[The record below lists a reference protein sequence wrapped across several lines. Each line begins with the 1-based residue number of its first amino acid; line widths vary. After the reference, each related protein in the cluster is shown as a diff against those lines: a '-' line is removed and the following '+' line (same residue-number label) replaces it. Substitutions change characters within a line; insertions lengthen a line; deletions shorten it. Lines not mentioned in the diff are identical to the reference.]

1 MEKRKITVIPTK
13 THKTQVIE
21 SAATTLA
28 ELKADLTKAGIDYT
42 DCTFFEGLTKIELK
56 NDAAILPHDVPYKGT
71 TTNNLVFMITN
82 ASKKIRSGAGLDRK
96 AIIEEIKAKNL
107 TEVVKKTYGKNYTN
121 CKTEALQEI
130 LNKEAASTTAD
141 ASTPTAKAAPIKKEV
156 PNMPVTKTIDP
167 SNYVTN
173 LSSYVTKAELREV
186 IESLLKE
193 MENAGM
199 DYSDDID
206 IDNIAIIGN
215 VTSDTSNASKEE
227 KSDSPYSASELDSM
241 FKNM

>member
-82 ASKKIRSGAGLDRK
+82 ASKKIRSGAKLDRK

-121 CKTEALQEI
+121 CKTEDLEKI
-130 LNKEAASTTAD
+130 LNKEVASTTAD
-141 ASTPTAKAAPIKKEV
+141 TSASVAKAAPAKKEA
-156 PNMPVTKTIDP
+156 PNKPAMKTTDL
-167 SNYVTN
+167 SNYI
-173 LSSYVTKAELREV
+173 TKAELREV
-186 IESLLKE
+186 IESLLKA
-193 MENAGM
+193 MEDVYI
-199 DYSDDID
+199 DYAEDII
-206 IDNIAIIGN
+206 IDNIAIIGK
-215 VTSDTSNASKEE
+215 VSSSNSEE
-227 KSDSPYSASELDSM
+227 KKSDSPYSSNELDDM
-241 FKNM
+241 FKDM

>member
-56 NDAAILPHDVPYKGT
+56 NDAAILPHDIPYKGT

-82 ASKKIRSGAGLDRK
+82 ASKKIRSGAKLDRK
-96 AIIEEIKAKNL
+96 AIIEEIKVKNL

-121 CKTEALQEI
+121 CKTEDLQKI
-130 LNKEAASTTAD
+130 LNKEAASTPAD
-141 ASTPTAKAAPIKKEV
+141 ASASTAKVAPAKKEV
-156 PNMPVTKTIDP
+156 PNKPAMKTTD
-167 SNYVTN
+167 
-173 LSSYVTKAELREV
+173 LSSYVTKAELRKV

-193 MENAGM
+193 MEDADV
-199 DYSDDID
+199 DYIEDVD
-206 IDNIAIIGN
+206 IDNIAIIGK
-215 VTSDTSNASKEE
+215 VSSSNSEEE
-227 KSDSPYSASELDSM
+227 KSDSPYSPNELDDM
-241 FKNM
+241 FKGM

>member
-82 ASKKIRSGAGLDRK
+82 ASKKIRSGAKLDRR
-96 AIIEEIKAKNL
+96 AIIEEIKVKNL

-121 CKTEALQEI
+121 CKTEDLQKI
-130 LNKEAASTTAD
+130 LNKETAPATAD
-141 ASTPTAKAAPIKKEV
+141 ASAPTAKAAPAKKEV
-156 PNMPVTKTIDP
+156 PNKPAMKTTD
-167 SNYVTN
+167 
-173 LSSYVTKAELREV
+173 LSSYVTKAELRKV

-193 MENAGM
+193 MEDADV
-199 DYSDDID
+199 DYIEDVD
-206 IDNIAIIGN
+206 IDNIAIIGK
-215 VTSDTSNASKEE
+215 VSSSNSEEE
-227 KSDSPYSASELDSM
+227 KSDSSYSPNELNDM
-241 FKNM
+241 FKGM

>member
-82 ASKKIRSGAGLDRK
+82 ASKKIRSGAKLDRK

-121 CKTEALQEI
+121 CKTEDLEKI
-130 LNKEAASTTAD
+130 LSMNNTSAS
-141 ASTPTAKAAPIKKEV
+141 KEV
-156 PNMPVTKTIDP
+156 PAKKEAPSKPAMKT
-167 SNYVTN
+167 TN
-173 LSSYVTKAELREV
+173 LSNYVTKAELREV

-193 MENAGM
+193 MEDADV
-199 DYSDDID
+199 DYIEDVD
-206 IDNIAIIGN
+206 IDNIAIIGK
-215 VTSDTSNASKEE
+215 VSSSNSEKE
-227 KSDSPYSASELDSM
+227 KSDSPYSSNELDDM
-241 FKNM
+241 FKDM

>member
-28 ELKADLTKAGIDYT
+28 ELKTDLTKAGIDYT

-82 ASKKIRSGAGLDRK
+82 ASKKIRSGAKLDRK
-96 AIIEEIKAKNL
+96 AIVEEIKAKNL

-121 CKTEALQEI
+121 CKTEDLEKI
-130 LNKEAASTTAD
+130 LSMNNTPTLKEAPA
-141 ASTPTAKAAPIKKEV
+141 KKEV
-156 PNMPVTKTIDP
+156 PNESVMKTIDL
-167 SNYVTN
+167 SN
-173 LSSYVTKAELREV
+173 YVTKAELREV

-193 MENAGM
+193 MEDVEV
-199 DYSDDID
+199 DYVEDVD
-206 IDNIAIIGN
+206 IDNIAIIGK
-215 VTSDTSNASKEE
+215 VSSSNSEEE
-227 KSDSPYSASELDSM
+227 KSDSPYSSNELDDM
-241 FKNM
+241 FKDM

>member
-82 ASKKIRSGAGLDRK
+82 ASKKIRSGAKLDRK

-121 CKTEALQEI
+121 CKTEDLEKI
-130 LNKEAASTTAD
+130 LSMNNNSAPKEAPA
-141 ASTPTAKAAPIKKEV
+141 KKETV
-156 PNMPVTKTIDP
+156 E
-167 SNYVTN
+167 TN
-173 LSSYVTKAELREV
+173 VLNNTEYVTKNQLKEV
-186 IESLLKE
+186 ITSLVEE
-193 MENAGM
+193 MKYVGM
-199 DYSDDID
+199 NYSDEIN
-206 IDNIAIIGN
+206 IDNISIIGD
-215 VTSDTSNASKEE
+215 VSSSNSKKED
-227 KSDSPYSASELDSM
+227 DSPYSSNELDDM
-241 FKNM
+241 FKDM

>member
-28 ELKADLTKAGIDYT
+28 ELKVDLTKAGIDYT

-82 ASKKIRSGAGLDRK
+82 ASKKIRSGAKLDRK
-96 AIIEEIKAKNL
+96 AIIDEIKAKNL

-121 CKTEALQEI
+121 CKTEDLEKILSMNNTSAPKEAPAKKETVETKSNTSVLNNTEYITKTQLTEI
-130 LNKEAASTTAD
+130 LTFILDKMDDVEYFSNINLD
-141 ASTPTAKAAPIKKEV
+141 NCPYLRDNIVKKE
-156 PNMPVTKTIDP
+156 T
-167 SNYVTN
+167 S
-173 LSSYVTKAELREV
+173 EL
-186 IESLLKE
+186 
-193 MENAGM
+193 
-199 DYSDDID
+199 
-206 IDNIAIIGN
+206 
-215 VTSDTSNASKEE
+215 
-227 KSDSPYSASELDSM
+227 PYSSNELDDM
-241 FKNM
+241 FKDM

>member
-28 ELKADLTKAGIDYT
+28 ELKADITKAGIDYT
-42 DCTFFEGLTKIELK
+42 NCTFFEGLTKIELK

-82 ASKKIRSGAGLDRK
+82 ASKKIRSGAKLDRK
-96 AIIEEIKAKNL
+96 AIIEEIKVKNL

-121 CKTEALQEI
+121 CKTEDLEKI

-141 ASTPTAKAAPIKKEV
+141 ASAPTAKAAPAKKEA
-156 PNMPVTKTIDP
+156 P
-167 SNYVTN
+167 SN
-173 LSSYVTKAELREV
+173 YVTKAELKKV
-186 IESLLKE
+186 IESLLEE
-193 MENAGM
+193 MENVGM
-199 DYSDDID
+199 DYSDDIN

-215 VTSDTSNASKEE
+215 VTSNASKEE
-227 KSDSPYSASELDSM
+227 ESDSPYSSNELDDM
-241 FKNM
+241 FKDM

>member
-82 ASKKIRSGAGLDRK
+82 ASKKIRSGAKLDRK
-96 AIIEEIKAKNL
+96 SIVEEIKAKNL

-121 CKTEALQEI
+121 CKTEDLEKI
-130 LNKEAASTTAD
+130 LSMNNTPTLKEAPA
-141 ASTPTAKAAPIKKEV
+141 KKEV
-156 PNMPVTKTIDP
+156 SNESVMKTTDL
-167 SNYVTN
+167 SNYVTK
-173 LSSYVTKAELREV
+173 VELREV

-193 MENAGM
+193 MEEVEV
-199 DYSDDID
+199 DYVEDVDIN
-206 IDNIAIIGN
+206 NIAIIGK
-215 VTSDTSNASKEE
+215 VSSSNSEEE
-227 KSDSPYSASELDSM
+227 KSDSPYSSNELDDM
-241 FKNM
+241 FKDM

>member
-130 LNKEAASTTAD
+130 LNKEVTSTAAD

-156 PNMPVTKTIDP
+156 PNMPVTKTLDP
-167 SNYVTN
+167 
-173 LSSYVTKAELREV
+173 SSYVTKAELREV

-193 MENAGM
+193 MEKEGV
-199 DYSDDID
+199 DYVEDVD
-206 IDNIAIIGN
+206 IDNIAIIGK
-215 VTSDTSNASKEE
+215 VSSSNSKEE
-227 KSDSPYSASELDSM
+227 KSDSPYSSDELDDM
-241 FKNM
+241 FRGM

>member
-42 DCTFFEGLTKIELK
+42 DCTFFEGLTKTELK

-82 ASKKIRSGAGLDRK
+82 ASKKIRSGADRK
-96 AIIEEIKAKNL
+96 SIIAEIKAKNL

-121 CKTEALQEI
+121 CKTEDLEKI
-130 LNKEAASTTAD
+130 LNMNNISAPKEAPA
-141 ASTPTAKAAPIKKEV
+141 KKETV
-156 PNMPVTKTIDP
+156 EAKSNTSVSDNTEYITK
-167 SNYVTN
+167 SQ
-173 LSSYVTKAELREV
+173 LKEV
-186 IESLLKE
+186 IIGLV
-193 MENAGM
+193 NALEDSGNV
-199 DYSDDID
+199 DYADDVD
-206 IDNIAIIGN
+206 IDNIPIIGK
-215 VTSDTSNASKEE
+215 VTISEDIPTKKEE
-227 KSDSPYSASELDSM
+227 ESPYSSSELDVM
-241 FKNM
+241 FKDM

>member
-42 DCTFFEGLTKIELK
+42 NCTFFEGLTKIELT

-82 ASKKIRSGAGLDRK
+82 ASKKIRSGAKLDRK
-96 AIIEEIKAKNL
+96 AIIEEIKVKNL

-121 CKTEALQEI
+121 CKTEDLQKI

-141 ASTPTAKAAPIKKEV
+141 ASASTAKAAPAKKEA
-156 PNMPVTKTIDP
+156 PSKPIMKTTDL
-167 SNYVTN
+167 SN
-173 LSSYVTKAELREV
+173 YVTKAELRKV

-193 MENAGM
+193 MEDADV
-199 DYSDDID
+199 DYIEDVD
-206 IDNIAIIGN
+206 IDNIAIIGK
-215 VTSDTSNASKEE
+215 VSSSNSEEE
-227 KSDSPYSASELDSM
+227 KSDSPYSPNELNDM
-241 FKNM
+241 FKGM

>member
-1 MEKRKITVIPTK
+1 MEKRKITVISTK

-82 ASKKIRSGAGLDRK
+82 ASKKIRSGAKLDRK
-96 AIIEEIKAKNL
+96 AIIEEIKVKNL

-121 CKTEALQEI
+121 CKTEDLQKI
-130 LNKEAASTTAD
+130 LNKETASATAD
-141 ASTPTAKAAPIKKEV
+141 ASAPTAKAAPAKKEV
-156 PNMPVTKTIDP
+156 PNKPAMKTTD
-167 SNYVTN
+167 
-173 LSSYVTKAELREV
+173 LSSYVTKAELRKV

-193 MENAGM
+193 MEDADV
-199 DYSDDID
+199 DYIEDVD
-206 IDNIAIIGN
+206 IDNIAIIGK
-215 VTSDTSNASKEE
+215 VSSSNSEEE
-227 KSDSPYSASELDSM
+227 KSDSPYSPNELDDM
-241 FKNM
+241 FKGM

>member
-82 ASKKIRSGAGLDRK
+82 ASKKIRSGAKLDRK

-121 CKTEALQEI
+121 CKTEDLEKI
-130 LNKEAASTTAD
+130 LSMNNTPTLKEAPA
-141 ASTPTAKAAPIKKEV
+141 KKEV
-156 PNMPVTKTIDP
+156 PNESVMKTTDL
-167 SNYVTN
+167 SN
-173 LSSYVTKAELREV
+173 YVTKAELREV

-193 MENAGM
+193 MEDVEV
-199 DYSDDID
+199 DYVEDVD
-206 IDNIAIIGN
+206 IDNIAIIGK
-215 VTSDTSNASKEE
+215 VSSSNSEEE
-227 KSDSPYSASELDSM
+227 KSDSPYSSNELDDM
-241 FKNM
+241 FKDM

>member
-82 ASKKIRSGAGLDRK
+82 ASKKIRSGAKLDRK

-107 TEVVKKTYGKNYTN
+107 TEVVKKIYGKNYTN
-121 CKTEALQEI
+121 CKTEDLEKI
-130 LNKEAASTTAD
+130 LSMNNTPTLKEAPA
-141 ASTPTAKAAPIKKEV
+141 KKEV
-156 PNMPVTKTIDP
+156 SNESVMKTTDL
-167 SNYVTN
+167 SN
-173 LSSYVTKAELREV
+173 YVTKAELREV

-193 MENAGM
+193 MEDVEV
-199 DYSDDID
+199 DYVEDVD
-206 IDNIAIIGN
+206 IDNIAIIGK
-215 VTSDTSNASKEE
+215 VSSSNSEEE
-227 KSDSPYSASELDSM
+227 KSDSPYSSNELDDM
-241 FKNM
+241 FKDM

>member
-82 ASKKIRSGAGLDRK
+82 ASKKIRSGAKLDRK

-121 CKTEALQEI
+121 CKTEDLEKILSMNNTSAL
-130 LNKEAASTTAD
+130 KEAPA
-141 ASTPTAKAAPIKKEV
+141 KKEV
-156 PNMPVTKTIDP
+156 SNESVMKTTDL
-167 SNYVTN
+167 SN
-173 LSSYVTKAELREV
+173 YVTKAELREV

-193 MENAGM
+193 MEDVEV
-199 DYSDDID
+199 DYVEDVD
-206 IDNIAIIGN
+206 IDNIAIIGK
-215 VTSDTSNASKEE
+215 VSSSNSEEE
-227 KSDSPYSASELDSM
+227 KLDSPYSSNELDDM
-241 FKNM
+241 FKDM

>member
-42 DCTFFEGLTKIELK
+42 DCTFFEGLTKTELK

-82 ASKKIRSGAGLDRK
+82 ASKKIRSGADRK
-96 AIIEEIKAKNL
+96 SIIAEIKAKNL

-121 CKTEALQEI
+121 CKTEDLEKI
-130 LNKEAASTTAD
+130 LSMNNNSAPKE
-141 ASTPTAKAAPIKKEV
+141 APIKKETVEIKSNTSV
-156 PNMPVTKTIDP
+156 PNDTEYI
-167 SNYVTN
+167 
-173 LSSYVTKAELREV
+173 TKAQLKEV
-186 IESLLKE
+186 ITGLVEE
-193 MENAGM
+193 MKYVGM
-199 DYSDDID
+199 DYSDEIN
-206 IDNIAIIGN
+206 IDNISIIGD
-215 VTSDTSNASKEE
+215 VSSNNSKKED
-227 KSDSPYSASELDSM
+227 DSPYSSNELDDM
-241 FKNM
+241 FKDM

>member
-82 ASKKIRSGAGLDRK
+82 ASKKIRSGAKLDRK
-96 AIIEEIKAKNL
+96 AIIEEIKSKNL
-107 TEVVKKTYGKNYTN
+107 TELVKKTYGKNYTN
-121 CKTEALQEI
+121 CKTEDLQKI
-130 LNKEAASTTAD
+130 LSKESASTTAD
-141 ASTPTAKAAPIKKEV
+141 APAPTSKVTAKVAPAKKAD
-156 PNMPVTKTIDP
+156 DP
-167 SNYVTN
+167 SNYVT
-173 LSSYVTKAELREV
+173 KAELKKV

-193 MENAGM
+193 MEDAGM
-199 DYSDDID
+199 DYADDID